1 MPNYEAVCSTCAH
14 EFEYFSL
21 IRNRDQVP
29 ECTHCKSKKTV
40 REMRTTAS
48 VRMDND
54 FSSENNGRGRYMD
67 QLARVNSDGNTYKKN
82 DPEAYCTS
90 QSQALEKCRKRG
102 LTAQKA

>member
-1 MPNYEAVCSTCAH
+1 MYEAKCDACTT
-14 EFEYFSL
+14 EFDYSAT
-21 IRNRDQVP
+21 IKDRSIVP
-29 ECTHCKSKKTV
+29 ECPHCGSKHTF
-40 REMRTTAS
+40 REFRTSAP

-67 QLARVNSDGNTYKKN
+67 QLARVNPDGNTYKQN